1 MAAPAAALS
10 SGSILRWRPAET
22 TLQRNEMPVHGGE
35 SRHIRS
41 RRDGTAGTP
50 GPSALFMSPFAWLED
65 QKPGILSATA
75 QLQPKPKATPWAGK
89 GGVPQDPSPGRAEC
103 PPCPAA
109 LPSSLVQRHSVNESR
124 NRQLLLP
131 LGMQMWTVPGR
142 VPAAAVPTHS
152 HPKPDPSGPRRS
164 PTALLQL
171 RPGTRSKVPAAHLSG
186 VLPAGSPARNCH
198 RHRWPLLGK

>member
-1 MAAPAAALS
+1 MAAPGAALS
-10 SGSILRWRPAET
+10 SGSILRWCPAET
-22 TLQRNEMPVHGGE
+22 TLQRNEMPVHSGE

-41 RRDGTAGTP
+41 RRDSGDPRAIHTVHVPFCMAR
-50 GPSALFMSPFAWLED
+50 GPETWN
-65 QKPGILSATA
+65 LSATA

-89 GGVPQDPSPGRAEC
+89 GGVPQDPSPGRAER

-109 LPSSLVQRHSVNESR
+109 LPSSLVQRHSFNESR

-142 VPAAAVPTHS
+142 VPATAVPTHS
-152 HPKPDPSGPRRS
+152 HPKPDPSGLRRS
-164 PTALLQL
+164 PTALLWL
-171 RPGTRSKVPAAHLSG
+171 CPGTRSKVPAARLSG

-198 RHRWPLLGK
+198 RHRRPLLGK